1 MAVAG
6 GVLLVGSMFL
16 DWYGYGGVEVT
27 GWQAFTAADIL
38 LAALAAAIA
47 LAAGLGA
54 LRGEIPAVRVA
65 SGLVIGVCGLAALA
79 VVAIR
84 VAAPPGPPAVLGVVG
99 VSIDATRHA
108 GAFIA
113 LAGALAMAAGG
124 VAAASAAVLDGVSR
138 AFERLNQ
145 DT

>member
-1 MAVAG
+1 M
-6 GVLLVGSMFL
+6 
-16 DWYGYGGVEVT
+16 
-27 GWQAFTAADIL
+27 
-38 LAALAAAIA
+38 IA

-65 SGLVIGVCGLAALA
+65 SGLLIGVCGLAALA

-108 GAFIA
+108 GAFVA
-113 LAGALAMAAGG
+113 LAGAVAMAAGG